1 MRLSRSTPGLTALVL
16 ALALAA
22 CGGRRSSDDVT
33 TVDAGDVT
41 GKACGFDTDC
51 NPPDYVCDSVSLT
64 CVQGCGLNPN
74 CPPGKE
80 CNLATGRCVIG
91 VDGHPDA
98 GHDGGTEADAGTGT
112 ASDTLCKAC
121 SVNAD
126 CQAGGLCVSNSN
138 HTQNFCTQDCAS
150 DPCPSGYVCTLDRTG
165 TKHQC
170 YPSTGDCSGV
180 TGNGTEGGT
189 ASDGGPTND
198 PTVPSDN
205 PNGCGFCGQCSV
217 NNDCITGSVCA
228 NGSCATGPCTGW
240 LDCALGGAYLSRCT
254 DVGLPQKYCLPILGQ
269 CI

>member
-1 MRLSRSTPGLTALVL
+1 MRLLSSTPVFTALVL
-16 ALALAA
+16 GLALGA
-22 CGGRRSSDDVT
+22 CGGRRT
-33 TVDAGDVT
+33 TAGDLGGQDAGDVT
-41 GKACGFDTDC
+41 GKACAFDTDC

-98 GHDGGTEADAGTGT
+98 GHDGGT
-112 ASDTLCKAC
+112 
-121 SVNAD
+121 
-126 CQAGGLCVSNSN
+126 
-138 HTQNFCTQDCAS
+138 
-150 DPCPSGYVCTLDRTG
+150 
-165 TKHQC
+165 
-170 YPSTGDCSGV
+170 
-180 TGNGTEGGT
+180 
-189 ASDGGPTND
+189 TND

-217 NNDCITGSVCA
+217 NNDCVTGSVCG

-240 LDCALGGAYLSRCT
+240 LDCALGGAYLARCT

-269 CI
+269 CIALP